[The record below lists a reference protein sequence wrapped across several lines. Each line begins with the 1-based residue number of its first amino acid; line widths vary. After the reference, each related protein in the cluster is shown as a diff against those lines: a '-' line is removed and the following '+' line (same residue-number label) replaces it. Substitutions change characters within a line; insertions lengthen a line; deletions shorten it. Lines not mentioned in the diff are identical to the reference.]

1 MAQLS
6 PFHLAL
12 PVNSIAEAQ
21 EFYVKVLGCKEG
33 RSTEAW
39 MNFDFYGHNVVVHR
53 DPNHRGHNHSNI
65 VDGHSVP
72 VPHFGIVMNWEEW
85 HELAEHLKKEKV
97 RFVVEPYTISKDKLG
112 EKASMFLLDPSG
124 NALEFK
130 AYKDPKN
137 LLKK

>member
-12 PVNSIAEAQ
+12 PVNSIAAAR
-21 EFYVKVLGCKEG
+21 EFYAKVLGCKEG

-39 MNFDFYGHNVVVHR
+39 MNFDFYGHNIVVHR

-85 HELAEHLKKEKV
+85 HELADNLKKEKV
-97 RFVVEPYTISKDKLG
+97 RFVVEPYTRSKDEQG

-130 AYKDPKN
+130 AYKDPKD
-137 LLKK
+137 L